1 MAMAMQFLLSYN
13 TYFQDFDVLDFIA
26 QYLKGFWKN

>member
-13 TYFQDFDVLDFIA
+13 TYFQDFDVWEARVDILF
-26 QYLKGFWKN
+26 